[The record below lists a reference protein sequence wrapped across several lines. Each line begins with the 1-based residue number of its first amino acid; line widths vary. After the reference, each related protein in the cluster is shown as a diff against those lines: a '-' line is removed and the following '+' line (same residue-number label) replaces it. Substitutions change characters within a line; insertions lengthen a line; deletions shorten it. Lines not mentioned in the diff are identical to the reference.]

1 MLEEIR
7 LWQTIMAR
15 NQEERRKIQIT
26 KKEWSYIDKTKV
38 KSLEFG
44 CKARSF

>member
-1 MLEEIR
+1 
-7 LWQTIMAR
+7 MADYHGKEPGR
-15 NQEERRKIQIT
+15 EKKIQIT